1 MKTSLE
7 FLCISIQVAI
17 VAAGQA
23 DEATPIASVH
33 PKVASIYWT
42 TDAAVDR
49 LDLSHL
55 GTSIRQQNETDEAR
69 AIAVW
74 RYVRQT
80 MYHYPM
86 RNEKHEDQFDA
97 AKLQLWQ
104 RWTFANRC

>member
-49 LDLSHL
+49 LDRANDVLQVAVTRRF
-55 GTSIRQQNETDEAR
+55 GPATAR
-69 AIAVW
+69 MFDRSGARNLLNYSVAQIASLRAANAI
-74 RYVRQT
+74 
-80 MYHYPM
+80 
-86 RNEKHEDQFDA
+86 
-97 AKLQLWQ
+97 
-104 RWTFANRC
+104 